1 MKKILTFFILLLCL
15 PAYSQTGFF
24 NSAKNVSIEYVDAP
38 IRTALEQL
46 MKQGEIK
53 NYLISNDVE
62 GFINLKLT
70 DQPFETALKVVMR
83 ANAVPLLYKIENNI
97 LIVEKR
103 KQVDFNNLRQ
113 PDIKLP
119 EPQNQ
124 NNMYEVISLKY
135 IDPLDLQFAFGN
147 ILYIRQFSRMINN
160 TGMGMRNGMNGG
172 MMGGGMTGGMLG
184 GGMGGNSRN

>member
-1 MKKILTFFILLLCL
+1 MKKILVFFILLLCV

-24 NSAKNVSIEYVDAP
+24 NNAKNVSIEYVDAP

-62 GFINLKLT
+62 GFINLKLS
-70 DQPFETALKVVMR
+70 DQPFETALKIVMR

-103 KQVDFNNLRQ
+103 RQIDFNNLRQ

-119 EPQNQ
+119 EP
-124 NNMYEVISLKY
+124 NNKNDMFEIISLKY

-147 ILYIRQFSRMINN
+147 ILYIRQFTRMMN
-160 TGMGMRNGMNGG
+160 NGM
-172 MMGGGMTGGMLG
+172 MGGMTGGMMGGMNG
-184 GGMGGNSRN
+184 GGMGGNNRR